1 MIPINDIELDN
12 LAWTLEADGLSGH
25 GGDIARVVVRARP
38 DPTVSR
44 VLVDVLADDSEPEC
58 ARIRAFG
65 LVAMQLHHAPLA
77 A

>member
-1 MIPINDIELDN
+1 MIPINDIELDH
-12 LAWTLEADGLSGH
+12 LAWTLEADGH

-38 DPTVSR
+38 NPTVST